1 MATPHQE
8 LSEALRVGLI
18 GCGGISRAHVKGLQM
33 LKEAG
38 VCNLEFTAC
47 QDIVLENAR
56 KRATEIAAVQG
67 KEPSVYSSLDEMLEK
82 EDSVRAVDICTDHL
96 THHSAALKCLEAR
109 KHVLI
114 EKPLAI
120 TIRAGRMIVDAAKR
134 NGRTLA
140 VAENYRR
147 MPANRAINWCI
158 RTGKIGKPRALM
170 WIETSYNLFYWG
182 WRHHRVKA
190 GGGWILD
197 GGVHFADLFLY
208 NLGPVDEVYAVT
220 KFNEPIRYEDWP
232 ATSKAQAADV
242 EDLSFATL
250 KFSSGVAG
258 FWGWSSSAP
267 GKGLNHRIIHGD
279 KGSIS
284 WNDGLALTGAGNTGL
299 YTASLN
305 ELTRQMLQ
313 ELGDQE
319 KSIIFPGGI
328 GTKTDAWNFDTSVA
342 VELWDFAD
350 SVTNHRRPEVDGELG
365 LKDEAISMSVY
376 ESATLGEPVKVSEI
390 ESGET
395 AHYQEEINSAIG
407 LE

>member
-1 MATPHQE
+1 
-8 LSEALRVGLI
+8 
-18 GCGGISRAHVKGLQM
+18 M

-38 VCNLEFTAC
+38 VCNLEFAAC
-47 QDIVLENAR
+47 QDIVLESAK
-56 KRATEIAAVQG
+56 KRAAEIATIQG

-82 EDSVRAVDICTDHL
+82 EDSMRAVDICTDHL
-96 THHSAALKCLEAR
+96 AHHSAALKCLEAK

-120 TIRAGRMIVDAAKR
+120 TIRAGRMVVDAAKR

-158 RTGKIGKPRALM
+158 RTGKIGTPRALM
-170 WIETSYNLFYWG
+170 WIETSYSLFYWG

-208 NLGPVDEVYAVT
+208 NLGPVDEVYAIT
-220 KFNEPIRYEDWP
+220 KVDEPTRYEDWP
-232 ATSKAQAADV
+232 ATSKPKATDV

-250 KFSSGVAG
+250 KFSSGAAG

-267 GKGLNHRIIHGD
+267 GKAVNHRIIHGD

-284 WNDGLALTGAGNTGL
+284 WNDGLALTGAGNMGL
-299 YTASLN
+299 YTALPN

-313 ELGDQE
+313 ELGEQE

-350 SVTNHRRPEVDGELG
+350 SVISRRRPEVDGELG
-365 LKDEAISMSVY
+365 LKAEAIPMSVY
-376 ESATLGEPVKVSEI
+376 ESASLGEPVKVSEV

-395 AHYQEEINSAIG
+395 AHYEEEINSAIG